1 MQEISPSNICYFA
14 GNKGRRGSR
23 IQFFYKAFGNSLE
36 EYLELLAMPR
46 ELIMFRSYF
55 EENGTTAK
63 WQTLYHKLNDEQK
76 ERLMAL
82 VSHNVSELR
91 NIPWPDELKDI
102 LEKRSILMRNMF
114 NYH

>member
-1 MQEISPSNICYFA
+1 MAE
-14 GNKGRRGSR
+14 
-23 IQFFYKAFGNSLE
+23 
-36 EYLELLAMPR
+36 
-46 ELIMFRSYF
+46 
-55 EENGTTAK
+55 
-63 WQTLYHKLNDEQK
+63 LYHKLNDEQK